1 MRRAKSNAFALL
13 LSIMSRKISHGRFLV
28 GDLSS
33 KYLRY
38 EALLT
43 SLMCNVCFR
52 VTIYRSD

>member
-38 EALLT
+38 EALVNF
-43 SLMCNVCFR
+43 SHV
-52 VTIYRSD
+52 